1 MVVEIT
7 MVQFKQLRT
16 TTPEKKKNEGPH
28 LYIAT
33 NKYHR
38 FKICTID
45 LPANAGLITSIR
57 HTFFVPYKIIPYPLP
72 SFFVLR
78 FIFENYILHICAT
91 L

>member
-1 MVVEIT
+1 

-38 FKICTID
+38 FKICTINI
-45 LPANAGLITSIR
+45 PATAGLITS
-57 HTFFVPYKIIPYPLP
+57 YKITVN
-72 SFFVLR
+72 FFRKKEIAKKVR
-78 FIFENYILHICAT
+78 RGVTCAYF
-91 L
+91 